1 MTTRLTAGVIPGAGE
16 RVWSRAPEAPG
27 RAVAVGPADADERR
41 VSAALERLE
50 QLVEQGGVVAADAG
64 VELGAGFRSA
74 RIEGGAGNRRDGVLA
89 ALRAVGAAP
98 LGAPAAVSVALF
110 GIEATKP
117 LGAAATAAVADGRW
131 AALRF
136 AVAAAEVLGP
146 EQLVALLDALSADG
160 VDPFPDGLPSVVG
173 EQLRQVL
180 EAVPQP
186 RRAVL
191 LRSLW
196 DEVCAHQE
204 AERRRDRRRATQA
217 RTDRLDDLR
226 RRFAR
231 YDDDAIVEAVRRTVR
246 REPTLAD
253 AARWKMPQWYRHRRT
268 TVTLHDCLGATV
280 LVRLAVSVA
289 DHGAAAA
296 LERHRHEIAAAGALL
311 DQPAAQL
318 AARPVPGLTGLP
330 ARPGAI
336 LRDLD
341 RRRPRPDSLPNVIAN
356 ARAYGRLALENAA
369 ILLYELTEV
378 DDEHVHKIAARWA
391 AGSMSDWRDKVGLF
405 SPERLAQWWQPRLL
419 QGIDGVSLGQLLAR
433 GEPAR
438 ETIGDLLWLAEL
450 GDALAQL
457 DGEAAATVE
466 YGRVPDIILERP
478 EASPLEPRRDSI
490 ALVAGGTAQL
500 AGLAGLRPGTPV
512 AAAARRA
519 RTWSGLI
526 AALRAEAA
534 VAEALTGSFAVPAA
548 VLAADGATLP
558 GGDEQIEVAHTP
570 RRTAE
575 WGAYMGNCIGGQLYT
590 EAALAGRAF
599 LLAVRAADGRL
610 LLNADLR
617 PSARGWRIDELQ
629 ARFNHDP
636 EPELADRFR
645 AWVATLPPPP
655 DPAHPTAVDPE
666 LPAPGHVQVHVRG
679 RHAQEEARGG
689 YAHEEARARY
699 AHEEARARYA
709 HEEARARYAHEQARG
724 RYAQEEVRRLHVQ
737 EPTRGRH
744 AQDPAR
750 GRRSRTPAA
759 RIAAEHGPAL
769 GARATDALRTPPM
782 QEALQLL
789 ARLDGQAD
797 EDLAAMTALR
807 RVSAGALTRT
817 VAAALE
823 AGVLTAGQV
832 WRAGGARPLSSALA
846 AYGAK
851 QDGHGTTHTGHGT
864 ALDGPGAMQAAH
876 GRTLDGLETAQAGHG
891 AAHAGHGAT
900 LDELETAQAGHGAA
914 LDGLGTALD
923 GLGTAPAGHGTAEPA
938 GHGTAEPAGH
948 GTPRAGHRV
957 AELAP
962 LALDEPLTGSL
973 RTVAKAPGIAEA
985 RTTELV
991 ARRVRRA
998 MGVLLRA
1005 GNPALAGR
1013 RPEGLDAPML
1023 CACALAVTSW
1033 SGPGVPVA
1041 GARRVTVPGFPAS
1054 ALNDDGGPW
1063 VAAWP
1068 DAVELGADREV
1079 FWECV
1084 AEHGLLVPAA
1094 WLEPAG
1100 WAALWAHANRHR

>member
-1 MTTRLTAGVIPGAGE
+1 MTTRLTAGVVPGAGE
-16 RVWSRAPEAPG
+16 RVWSMAPEAPG

-41 VSAALERLE
+41 VGAALERLE
-50 QLVEQGGVVAADAG
+50 RLVEQGGVVAADAG

-180 EAVPQP
+180 EAVPGP

-204 AERRRDRRRATQA
+204 AERRHDRRRATQA

-231 YDDDAIVEAVRRTVR
+231 YDDDAIVEAVRRSVR

-289 DHGAAAA
+289 DQGPAAA

-318 AARPVPGLTGLP
+318 AVRPVPGLTGLP

-341 RRRPRPDSLPNVIAN
+341 RRRPRPDSLPSVIAN

-369 ILLYELTEV
+369 ILMYELTET

-419 QGIDGVSLGQLLAR
+419 QGIDGISLGQLLAR
-433 GEPAR
+433 GEPVR

-457 DGEAAATVE
+457 EGEAAAAVE
-466 YGRVPDIILERP
+466 YGRAPDIILERP
-478 EASPLEPRRDSI
+478 EASPLEPRWDSI

-534 VAEALTGSFAVPAA
+534 VTEALTGSFVVPAA

-558 GGDEQIEVAHTP
+558 GGDEQIEIAHTP

-575 WGAYMGNCIGGQLYT
+575 WGAYMGNCIGGPSYT

-617 PSARGWRIDELQ
+617 PSARGWRIDELR

-666 LPAPGHVQVHVRG
+666 LPAPGHFQVHVRG
-679 RHAQEEARGG
+679 RHAEEEARGLYAQEEARGR
-689 YAHEEARARY
+689 HLQEEARGR
-699 AHEEARARYA
+699 HLQEEA
-709 HEEARARYAHEQARG
+709 
-724 RYAQEEVRRLHVQ
+724 RRLHVQ

-769 GARATDALRTPPM
+769 GARATEALRTPPM

-789 ARLDGQAD
+789 ARLDGPAG

-807 RVSAGALTRT
+807 RVSAAALTRT

-832 WRAGGARPLSSALA
+832 WRAGGARPLSRALA

-864 ALDGPGAMQAAH
+864 ALDGPGATPAGH

-900 LDELETAQAGHGAA
+900 LDGLETAQAGHGTT
-914 LDGLGTALD
+914 LDGLETAQAGHGTTLD
-923 GLGTAPAGHGTAEPA
+923 GLETAQAGHGTTLDGPGTAPAGHGMAELA
-938 GHGTAEPAGH
+938 GHGTARAGH
-948 GTPRAGHRV
+948 GV

-1005 GNPALAGR
+1005 GNPALSGR
-1013 RPEGLDAPML
+1013 RPEGLDASML

-1084 AEHGLLVPAA
+1084 AEHGLLMPAA